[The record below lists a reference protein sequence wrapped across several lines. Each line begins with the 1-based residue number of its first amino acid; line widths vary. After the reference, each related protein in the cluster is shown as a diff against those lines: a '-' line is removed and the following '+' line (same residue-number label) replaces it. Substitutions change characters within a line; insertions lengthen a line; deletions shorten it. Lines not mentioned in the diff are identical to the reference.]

1 MDERTLSFINLYA
14 VLGALTEL
22 CRLDEESRQLIADK
36 NVSVGFAVKNGIF
49 KFFIFSKSASL
60 QLYSLSPHSF

>member
-22 CRLDEESRQLIADK
+22 CRLDEESLQRRFP
-36 NVSVGFAVKNGIF
+36 GNGGI
-49 KFFIFSKSASL
+49 KG
-60 QLYSLSPHSF
+60 